1 MPKATP
7 QPRVKLEPDV
17 LAQAIESIADLVE
30 QEIITEIDRLQSTV
44 QLDDIT
50 LSGILHSRRMA
61 VRLTKMIEHA
71 AESAVK

>member
-1 MPKATP
+1 MPKAT
-7 QPRVKLEPDV
+7 QQRVKLEPEV

-71 AESAVK
+71 AESAAK